1 MGDVF
6 SFKKGFTLIEIMVV
20 IALFAIIII
29 IAVPY
34 IIDTYNDAKL
44 NAFLDEAKTIFKN
57 IETSYNSDFMEE
69 TIKVSRYCDS
79 KNSYI
84 RKLRLD
90 KPEDVSYDVELSTQG
105 NITKFYVV
113 DNTYQLLL
121 AGDVKIGDITADNVQ
136 KLKNFIYDCN
146 GNYGIY
152 CNVEHLPCVVVPSFE
167 YNVLNDNY

>member
-1 MGDVF
+1 MGIVF
-6 SFKKGFTLIEIMVV
+6 AEKKGFTLIEIMVA
-20 IALFAIIII
+20 IALFAIVVV
-29 IAVPY
+29 IAIPY

-69 TIKVSRYCDS
+69 TVKVSRYCDS
-79 KNSYI
+79 QGSYI

-90 KPEDVSYDVELSTQG
+90 KPDDISYDIELSSQG
-105 NITKFYVV
+105 DITKFYVV

-121 AGDVKIGDITADNVQ
+121 AGNVQIDDITADNVQ
-136 KLKNFIYDCN
+136 KLENFTYDCN

-167 YNVLNDNY
+167 YNVINGSF